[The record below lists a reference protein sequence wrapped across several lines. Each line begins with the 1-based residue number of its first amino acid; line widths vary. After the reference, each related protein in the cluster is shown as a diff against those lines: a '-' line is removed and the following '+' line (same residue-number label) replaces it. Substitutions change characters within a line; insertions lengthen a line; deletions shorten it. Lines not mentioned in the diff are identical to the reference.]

1 MSTTPVVLIGLD
13 RDGSLAVVGL
23 YESAEAA
30 NKAVQSKEMPSAL
43 YSVVTPTMNSYS
55 TLRDVLRRKP

>member
-13 RDGSLAVVGL
+13 RDGSLAVD
-23 YESAEAA
+23 ESAEAA
-30 NKAVQSKEMPSAL
+30 NKAVQSMEMPSAL
-43 YSVVTPTMNSYS
+43 YSVVTPLMNSYS